1 MIHMAVIRENHIDLI
16 NIDSNQNQDV
26 LYATNTA
33 EDVLL
38 RSTNPNLPVGS
49 KTLKDLV
56 DRFGKLAFLNTISR
70 ENLDENLQQTL
81 TRIEDTLE
89 ELTYVPIEI
98 LSFTSES
105 PLLMIGSSISTIKF
119 SWTLNK
125 TATSITITGPSLNEE
140 IDPILTSKSFTFAT
154 PIRETTTFTLTVED
168 EKEGT
173 MSKRT
178 TVSFTNYVYYGKSDN
193 QSTVDTSDG
202 NFTAVLSD
210 SKARTITVTAG
221 EREYIYYLLPSRLG
235 TPIFNVSGF
244 DGGFIKVGD
253 RINKE
258 NTAGFIEQY
267 DVWRSANDNLGELT
281 IKIR

>member
-1 MIHMAVIRENHIDLI
+1 MAVIRENHIDLI

-154 PIRETTTFTLTVED
+154 PITETTTFTLTVED

-173 MSKRT
+173 MSKTT

-221 EREYIYYLLPSRLG
+221 EGEYIYYLLPSRLG

-253 RINKE
+253 KINKE

>member
-154 PIRETTTFTLTVED
+154 PITKTTTFTLTVED

-173 MSKRT
+173 MSKTT

-253 RINKE
+253 KINKE

>member
-1 MIHMAVIRENHIDLI
+1 MAVIRENHIDLI

-154 PIRETTTFTLTVED
+154 PITETTTFTLTVED

-173 MSKRT
+173 MSKTT

-253 RINKE
+253 KINKE

>member
-1 MIHMAVIRENHIDLI
+1 MAVIRENHIDLI

-26 LYATNTA
+26 IYATNTA

>member
-1 MIHMAVIRENHIDLI
+1 MIHMAVIRENHIDLV

-26 LYATNTA
+26 IYATNTA

-154 PIRETTTFTLTVED
+154 PITETTTFTLTVED

-173 MSKRT
+173 MSKTT

-221 EREYIYYLLPSRLG
+221 EGEYIYYLLPSRLG

-253 RINKE
+253 KINKE

>member
-1 MIHMAVIRENHIDLI
+1 MAVIRENHIDLI

-26 LYATNTA
+26 IYATNTA

-253 RINKE
+253 KINKE

>member
-1 MIHMAVIRENHIDLI
+1 MAVIRENHIDLI

-173 MSKRT
+173 MSKTT

-253 RINKE
+253 KINKE

>member
-38 RSTNPNLPVGS
+38 RSTNPNLPVGA

-173 MSKRT
+173 MSKTT

-221 EREYIYYLLPSRLG
+221 EGEYIYYLLPSRLG

-253 RINKE
+253 KINKE

>member
-1 MIHMAVIRENHIDLI
+1 MAVIRENHIDLI

-26 LYATNTA
+26 IYATNTA

-154 PIRETTTFTLTVED
+154 PITETTTFTLTVED

-173 MSKRT
+173 MSKTT

-221 EREYIYYLLPSRLG
+221 EGEYIYYLLPSRLG

-253 RINKE
+253 KINKE

>member
-1 MIHMAVIRENHIDLI
+1 MAVIREKHINLK
-16 NIDSNQNQDV
+16 NIDSNQNQDD

>member
-154 PIRETTTFTLTVED
+154 PITETTTFTLTVED

>member
-1 MIHMAVIRENHIDLI
+1 MAVIRENHIDLI

-26 LYATNTA
+26 IYATNTA

-154 PIRETTTFTLTVED
+154 PITETTTFTLTVED

-173 MSKRT
+173 MSKTT

-221 EREYIYYLLPSRLG
+221 EGEYIYYLLPSRLG

>member
-1 MIHMAVIRENHIDLI
+1 MAVIRENHIDLI

-26 LYATNTA
+26 IYATNTA

-154 PIRETTTFTLTVED
+154 PITETTTFTLTVED

-221 EREYIYYLLPSRLG
+221 EGEYIYYLLPSRLG

-253 RINKE
+253 KINKE

>member
-1 MIHMAVIRENHIDLI
+1 MAVIRENHIDLI

-154 PIRETTTFTLTVED
+154 PITETTTFTLTVED

-173 MSKRT
+173 MSKTT

-221 EREYIYYLLPSRLG
+221 EGEYIYYLLPSRLG

>member
-26 LYATNTA
+26 IYATNTA

-154 PIRETTTFTLTVED
+154 PITETTTFTLTVED

-173 MSKRT
+173 MSKTT

-193 QSTVDTSDG
+193 RNTVDTSDG

-221 EREYIYYLLPSRLG
+221 EGEYIYYLLPSRLG

-253 RINKE
+253 KINKE

>member
-1 MIHMAVIRENHIDLI
+1 M
-16 NIDSNQNQDV
+16 
-26 LYATNTA
+26 
-33 EDVLL
+33 LL

-173 MSKRT
+173 MSKTT

-253 RINKE
+253 KINKE

>member
-1 MIHMAVIRENHIDLI
+1 MAVIRENHIDLI

-154 PIRETTTFTLTVED
+154 PITETTTFTLTVED

>member
-1 MIHMAVIRENHIDLI
+1 MAVIRENHIDLI

-26 LYATNTA
+26 IYATNTA

-38 RSTNPNLPVGS
+38 RSTNPNLPIGS

-154 PIRETTTFTLTVED
+154 PITETTTFTLTVED

-173 MSKRT
+173 MSKTT

-221 EREYIYYLLPSRLG
+221 EGEYIYYLLPSRLG

-253 RINKE
+253 KINKE

>member
-26 LYATNTA
+26 IYATNTA

-38 RSTNPNLPVGS
+38 RSTNPNLPIGS

-154 PIRETTTFTLTVED
+154 PITETTTFTLTVED

-173 MSKRT
+173 MSKTT

-221 EREYIYYLLPSRLG
+221 EGEYIYYLLPSRLG

-253 RINKE
+253 KINKE

>member
-1 MIHMAVIRENHIDLI
+1 MAVIRENHIDLI

-26 LYATNTA
+26 IYATNTA

-154 PIRETTTFTLTVED
+154 PITETTTFTLTVED

-173 MSKRT
+173 MSKTT

-193 QSTVDTSDG
+193 RNTVDTSDG

-221 EREYIYYLLPSRLG
+221 EGEYIYYLLPSRLG

-253 RINKE
+253 KINKE

>member
-26 LYATNTA
+26 IYATNTA

-154 PIRETTTFTLTVED
+154 PITETTTFTLTVED

-173 MSKRT
+173 MSKTT

-221 EREYIYYLLPSRLG
+221 EGEYIYYLLPSRLG

-253 RINKE
+253 KINKE
-258 NTAGFIEQY
+258 NTAG
-267 DVWRSANDNLGELT
+267 LH
-281 IKIR
+281 

>member
-1 MIHMAVIRENHIDLI
+1 MAVIRENHIDLI

-154 PIRETTTFTLTVED
+154 PITETTTFTLTVED

-221 EREYIYYLLPSRLG
+221 EGEYIYYLLPSRLG

>member
-26 LYATNTA
+26 IYATNTA

-154 PIRETTTFTLTVED
+154 PITETTTFTLTVED

-173 MSKRT
+173 MSKTT

-221 EREYIYYLLPSRLG
+221 EGEYIYYLLPSRLG

>member
-1 MIHMAVIRENHIDLI
+1 MAVIRENHIDLI

>member
-1 MIHMAVIRENHIDLI
+1 MAVIRENHIDLI

-26 LYATNTA
+26 IYATNTA

-154 PIRETTTFTLTVED
+154 PITETTTFTLTVED

-221 EREYIYYLLPSRLG
+221 EGEYIYYLLPSRLG

>member
-26 LYATNTA
+26 IYATNTA

-154 PIRETTTFTLTVED
+154 PITETTTFTLTVED

-173 MSKRT
+173 MSKTT

-221 EREYIYYLLPSRLG
+221 EGEYIYYLLPSRLG

-253 RINKE
+253 KINKE

>member
-154 PIRETTTFTLTVED
+154 PITETTTFTLTVED

-221 EREYIYYLLPSRLG
+221 EGEYIYYLLPSRLG

>member
-154 PIRETTTFTLTVED
+154 PITETTTFTLTVED

-173 MSKRT
+173 MSKTT

-253 RINKE
+253 KINKE